1 MTDRLCYIQCCM
13 LGHHSNKPSCS
24 VTSANY
30 VPVRTSFQRLFT
42 WNLSQLL
49 ALSSVYR
56 TASGTRLGKTSAI
69 GGQQPD
75 ALVSP
80 CRLCELVGRRDLSL
94 SLSSFPAPQPL
105 SPSWHVPGWAD
116 SLIHGTITSYFPQY
130 GKWVHQQS
138 GHHSKSNKIW

>member
-1 MTDRLCYIQCCM
+1 M
-13 LGHHSNKPSCS
+13 
-24 VTSANY
+24 
-30 VPVRTSFQRLFT
+30 SFQRLFT

-69 GGQQPD
+69 GRQQPD

-116 SLIHGTITSYFPQY
+116 SLIHGTITSYFPQC

-138 GHHSKSNKIW
+138 GHHSKSNKIWKGVCLCVAVHMRQATYSCGRIVKRWGDLRLS